1 MKEYIKSILVAGLTV
16 LASAGIAVLF
26 VEDQP
31 LILRLLLSL
40 FCFALAGGGVYAF
53 FLSGK
58 LNLTALEGKKMTA
71 GMLIRSLIT
80 AAAVVAIFTL
90 LLYSD
95 VRMMPLTII
104 MGTMAVSFT
113 LMFFYHI
120 YLLIRQGLTGNN

>member
-1 MKEYIKSILVAGLTV
+1 MKEYIKSILAAGLTV
-16 LASAGIAVLF
+16 MASAGIGVLF

-40 FCFALAGGGVYAF
+40 FCFALSGAGVYAF

-58 LNLTALEGKKMTA
+58 LNLAALEDKKMTI

-80 AAAVVAIFTL
+80 AAVVVALFIL

-95 VRMMPLTII
+95 VRMIPLTII

-113 LMFFYHI
+113 LMFCYHVC
-120 YLLIRQGLTGNN
+120 LLIRQGLSGNN